1 MFPSPRAA
9 GLFFVATFGLL
20 GEPLVPGLIW
30 LTVLGNVTLAA
41 LLVLDYLWLRQAEP
55 VTAHR
60 FHEEVFSLGVSNRV
74 DLVVRNRGT
83 IPLWVEVADEPPTA
97 FRADPPGGTG
107 VRPAGRRLEPG
118 EEWETA
124 YYLIP
129 PQRGDY
135 RFGRLNVRCRTRLG
149 LLVRQ
154 QRFEPEP
161 AVRVYPN
168 VLDLRKYELLGRR
181 DQLAQMG
188 LRQLR
193 LRGTALEFESLREYV
208 AGDEL
213 RRVDWKATARRGVM
227 MVKEYELE
235 RSQRVMLALDL
246 GRTMASRLGD
256 LTKIDYAINACVL
269 LAHVAS
275 YSDDRV
281 GLLAFA
287 DEVVGYLPPGKGQH
301 QTTRLTEFLYPLHAQ
316 TVEADYRAAF
326 SYLGQQCR
334 RRSLILVFTD
344 LIDPD
349 SSASLIAHLSPL
361 APRHL
366 VLCVALSD
374 YELDDLLAQP
384 PREPRDL
391 YEQAVASFLQQDR
404 AQALAALSS
413 RGILT
418 LNATPADLSVA
429 VVNRYLALKRE
440 GWL

>member
-1 MFPSPRAA
+1 
-9 GLFFVATFGLL
+9 LFFIATFGLL

-55 VTAHR
+55 LTAHR
-60 FHEEVFSLGVSNRV
+60 FREEVFSLGVSNRV

-83 IPLWVEVADEPPTA
+83 IPLWVELADEPPA
-97 FRADPPGGTG
+97 DFRVDPPVGSQARNG
-107 VRPAGRRLEPG
+107 VECRRTAARRLEPG
-118 EEWETA
+118 GEWETG
-124 YYLIP
+124 YYAIP

-208 AGDEL
+208 PGDEL
-213 RRVDWKATARRGVM
+213 RRVDWKATARKGVM

-235 RSQRVMLALDL
+235 RSQQVMLALDL

-256 LTKIDYAINACVL
+256 LTKIDHAINACVL
-269 LAHVAS
+269 LSHVAS

-287 DEVVGYLPPGKGQH
+287 DEVVGYLPPGKGKH
-301 QTTRLTEFLYPLHAQ
+301 QTARLTEFLYPLHAR
-316 TVEADYRAAF
+316 TVEADYRTAF
-326 SYLGQQCR
+326 SYLGRQCR

-374 YELDDLLAQP
+374 YELDDLLGHP
-384 PREPRDL
+384 PQEPRDL
-391 YEQAVASFLQQDR
+391 YEQTVASSLQQDR
-404 AQALAALSS
+404 AKALAALSS
-413 RGILT
+413 RGIRT
-418 LNATPADLSVA
+418 LNAAPTDLSVA